1 MIRGALWARL
11 RRGRAA
17 LALLPV
23 AAALAVPLAVQRYL
37 VRLEGP
43 AGRPP
48 PPPSPIVLDPGHGG
62 IDSGAFYG
70 GVMEKDIN
78 LDIAI
83 RVADLLAERG
93 IPAVLTR
100 NEDVALDSE
109 SYREDLQRRID
120 VAVARGA
127 RALVAFHVNAS
138 DNPRAEGTVIL
149 FQEGNREGRRLAAI
163 LRAALKEIDPSK
175 PHVAG
180 PEFDH
185 YYFDNSPVPTV
196 AVEVGYLT
204 NDAEREALLSPATRD
219 RIAAAVARAL
229 AAWAAGPP

>member
-1 MIRGALWARL
+1 MFQGARGEWL
-11 RRGRAA
+11 RRRVPVPALLAA
-17 LALLPV
+17 LTLLLLTVPRD
-23 AAALAVPLAVQRYL
+23 LARRQR
-37 VRLEGP
+37 VEG
-43 AGRPP
+43 PP
-48 PPPSPIVLDPGHGG
+48 PPPPPPIVLDPGHGG
-62 IDSGAFYG
+62 IDSGAFHG

-93 IPAVLTR
+93 IPTVLTR
-100 NEDVALDSE
+100 NEDVALDTG

-149 FQEGNREGRRLAAI
+149 FQENSREGRRLAGI
-163 LRAALKEIDPSK
+163 LRAALEGLEPGK

-180 PEFDH
+180 SEFDH
-185 YYFDNSPVPTV
+185 YYFDRSPVPTV
-196 AVEVGYLT
+196 AVEIGYLT
-204 NDAEREALLSPATRD
+204 NDAEREALQREEYRARV
-219 RIAAAVARAL
+219 AAALARAL
-229 AAWAAGPP
+229 ATWAAGSP